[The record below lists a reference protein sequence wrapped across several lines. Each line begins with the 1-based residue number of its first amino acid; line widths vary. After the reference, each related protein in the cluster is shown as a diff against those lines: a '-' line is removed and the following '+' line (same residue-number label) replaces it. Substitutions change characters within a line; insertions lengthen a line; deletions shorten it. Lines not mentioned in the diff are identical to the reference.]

1 MGKKRAMVVRKSE
14 DCWMKKK
21 NSDGGMVL
29 NAGKS
34 NKKSYFPKFL
44 IRGKKVNEQMKNI
57 ALKSLGT

>member
-1 MGKKRAMVVRKSE
+1 
-14 DCWMKKK
+14 MKKK

-34 NKKSYFPKFL
+34 NKKKLFSKIFN
-44 IRGKKVNEQMKNI
+44 RGKKVNEQMKNI